1 MSLVLSLVMGILFVF
16 LFQYSPLGG
25 LLIGLLIGYL
35 NAAGRRRDR
44 LLKSLQG
51 EFQRLER
58 WRASREWGDRE
69 AKETPPI
76 IPPAEP
82 ETAKETSAAE
92 PAEPDKAPTPP
103 TSAVQSS
110 PPRAVPEPTTE
121 TPAAEP
127 VQPVDAPTSSTCPAC
142 GESTRTKAKFCRK
155 CGEKLPG
162 DPQEAGSSSPD
173 VQQSPRAT
181 AEEVVGRA
189 VRNFF
194 LGGNTVVRVGMFVL
208 LIGIVM
214 LLKYAIDN
222 DYLSEEIRL
231 AGSAIVGMALIVFGF
246 RQRSSRP
253 GFSHTLQGGGL
264 AALYLVIVFGMKAYE
279 LIPPTPG
286 FVFLVLIAGLGGA
299 LAVLQDALALIVIGI
314 IGGFMAPILAWSGLD
329 NQVVVFSYYLL
340 LNVSILGVAWFK
352 PWRVLNLVG
361 FLFTFGVATA
371 WGVLQYEPE
380 RLATTEPFL
389 IAFFLLYFAVPI
401 LLADRLPG
409 PRRGWV
415 DGTLVFG
422 TPLAFLAFQ
431 HNLVSD
437 QPWGMA
443 FTALSAAALYLVMGR
458 WLLTRGGKTM
468 QSMFEGFLAIG
479 VGFVTLAIPYALGH
493 NALTGAA
500 WAIEGAGLY
509 WMGVRQ
515 QRWISRLAGVALQV
529 LGGGGF
535 LYSAAGRY
543 NIYRFDYI
551 DGLQV
556 ESGWTESPLIGG
568 LLVTLCVLFVSRH
581 AWRHRGDLL
590 SYIGQ
595 NPADEA
601 RLLQWLIVWGL
612 GIWAANVG
620 WFVNQFCPPE
630 YEPGLFLA
638 IAGVTALVLELAG
651 RKLDW
656 LPGRIPA
663 AATILL
669 LPLLVLVWAAGMDHY
684 LEQGGW
690 FGWPVYLAATLVSLR
705 RFVPDAPSQA
715 RFLHPVSFWGLTLFA
730 SLAIGLHAHNVANLA
745 DSWSVS
751 FAGMAGAAALG
762 LLLHGYRNRRWPVSG
777 APHLYLV
784 TVAGGLV
791 AALSVWFLFATAL
804 DGSARPLP
812 FIPLANPVDVAQ
824 LGFILAVFFWLRA
837 LARSSK
843 NPFRN
848 SVHLRALP
856 ILLLFIWFNG
866 LLARVVHHLLGVPFR
881 FRELWESVPLQVA
894 YSLSWAVIGL
904 YLTVWANRRNH
915 RTVWI
920 TGATLLG
927 LVVIKLFLV
936 DLRELST
943 GPKIGTFLVVGLL
956 LLIVGYQAPVPPG
969 NKEEEKEE
977 E

>member
-1 MSLVLSLVMGILFVF
+1 MSAVIIILAGLCGAAVGADTGPVGGTVFGGIIGLVLGAFLAFFRNRGMLQDHQIKTLQREVDQLQQRTLRILEGQATGEPVPGREDES
-16 LFQYSPLGG
+16 QSPAAPPPETGKEEATEEAESAKPPPPVIPVETTEPARAPLPKAASEKTPVSAASPPAPPA
-25 LLIGLLIGYL
+25 
-35 NAAGRRRDR
+35 AAGE
-44 LLKSLQG
+44 G
-51 EFQRLER
+51 FE
-58 WRASREWGDRE
+58 
-69 AKETPPI
+69 
-76 IPPAEP
+76 
-82 ETAKETSAAE
+82 SAI
-92 PAEPDKAPTPP
+92 
-103 TSAVQSS
+103 
-110 PPRAVPEPTTE
+110 
-121 TPAAEP
+121 
-127 VQPVDAPTSSTCPAC
+127 
-142 GESTRTKAKFCRK
+142 
-155 CGEKLPG
+155 
-162 DPQEAGSSSPD
+162 
-173 VQQSPRAT
+173 
-181 AEEVVGRA
+181 
-189 VRNFF
+189 RNFF

-208 LIGIVM
+208 LVGIVM
-214 LLKYAIDN
+214 LLKYAIDQE
-222 DYLSEEIRL
+222 YLPVEVRL
-231 AGSAIVGMALIVFGF
+231 AGSALVGMALIVFGF

-253 GFSHTLQGGGL
+253 GFSFTLQGGGL
-264 AALYLVIVFGMKAYE
+264 ATLYLVIVFGMKAYE
-279 LIPPTPG
+279 LISPMQG
-286 FVFLVLIAGLGGA
+286 FVLLALIAGLGGA

-314 IGGFMAPILAWSGLD
+314 IGGFMAPILAWSGLG

-352 PWRVLNLVG
+352 PWRVLNLLG

-371 WGVLQYEPE
+371 WGVLRYDPD

-468 QSMFEGFLAIG
+468 QSMFEAFLAIG

-515 QRWISRLAGVALQV
+515 QRWISRLAGVVLQV

-543 NIYRFDYI
+543 NIFRFDSI
-551 DGLQV
+551 DRLGV
-556 ESGWTESPLIGG
+556 ESSWTESPLIGG
-568 LLVTLCVLFVSRH
+568 LLVTLCVLFVARH

-590 SYIGQ
+590 SYTGQ
-595 NPADEA
+595 DTPGEA
-601 RLLQWLIVWGL
+601 RLLQWLILWGL

-630 YEPGLFLA
+630 YEPGVFLA

-651 RKLDW
+651 RRLDW

-663 AATILL
+663 AAGILL
-669 LPLLVLVWAAGMDHY
+669 LPLLVLVWAGGMDHY
-684 LEQGGW
+684 LERGGW

-705 RFVPDAPSQA
+705 GFVPDAPSQA

-730 SLAIGLHAHNVANLA
+730 SLAVGLHSHNVANLA

-762 LLLHGYRNRRWPVSG
+762 LLLRGYRDRRWPVSG
-777 APHLYLV
+777 APHLYLF
-784 TVAGGLV
+784 TAAGGLI

-812 FIPLANPVDVAQ
+812 FIPLANPVDLAQ

-848 SVHLRALP
+848 SVQLRALP

-866 LLARVVHHLLGVPFR
+866 LLARVAHHLYYSRPDVRFR
-881 FRELWESVPLQVA
+881 FDVLWESVALQVA

-904 YLTVWANRRNH
+904 YLTVWASRRSN

-920 TGATLLG
+920 TGASLLG

-943 GPKIGTFLVVGLL
+943 GAKIGTFLVVGLL

-969 NKEEEKEE
+969 NKEDEKEE